1 MCFPPGSIALVLF
14 EEFPW
19 AWQAMEKKETLQNF
33 TVHRHSENFLGL
45 LHWPVA
51 QVKLY
56 VHFKAIPSPV
66 HSNPATLHPLHTG
79 RTQANKYQGG
89 RREQIIIELPKAHRQ
104 LAYYQHIFIP

>member
-1 MCFPPGSIALVLF
+1 MEKCFPPGSIALELF
-14 EEFPW
+14 DEFPW

-89 RREQIIIELPKAHRQ
+89 GRFSASWNYKESLTLPGVAR
-104 LAYYQHIFIP
+104 